1 MATYIP
7 NATQT
12 TEPVESRTVESA
24 ALEFRTLKT
33 SINARIEDVQDNLD
47 AEIVNRIAGDANLQ
61 TQNNAQDV
69 RLQAIEA
76 ALLAI
81 GEGGLPGTVYV
92 QRLSGTGAQ
101 TAFTLNVSVPT
112 SALIDVFINGVYQNK
127 NTFTISDTSLTFSE
141 APPAGTDNIEVVV
154 SITIANVETDAS
166 LVSFRAT
173 DSTVVVR
180 TVQDKMR
187 EWVSVKDFGAVG
199 DGVTDDTTAFVQ
211 AIATGK
217 LVQVPAG
224 TYVLSQQLT
233 IQDKPGIFGDAG
245 GGSVLKFKDVVGLHA
260 TYRGAIVL
268 RGTANPAT
276 AAAVHPSVSSL
287 TLYADGVIPPNFHGV
302 QIAYRA
308 TVKHVKANTF
318 TGYGFFVDG
327 NDGNAN
333 SSFLEG
339 CTSTGCVTG
348 FFATGNDGN
357 ACNFLK
363 CAAFGVTDYSFY
375 DSSLFGNTYTSCEG
389 GYGGVHAYYVLN
401 NNVNT
406 SQFFGCYA
414 EGLTSSQSWKVPG
427 QCVIVAPV
435 GAMPAYIDVVYRN
448 SAIKTSPYRGWCS
461 NDDMTFTRNF
471 DAFGFGS
478 SSYAASKVFDGGM
491 WVRGI
496 GDGAVYQLV
505 TNTGNINGNSTF
517 PGVTFWKDSTP
528 QIWFGHTSGAPYF
541 KSGVMADLPTS
552 SAGLASGSIWVDP
565 AAGYVLKRVP

>member
-1 MATYIP
+1 MAMTKP
-7 NATQT
+7 LSEQVRFTQ
-12 TEPVESRTVESA
+12 
-24 ALEFRTLKT
+24 
-33 SINARIEDVQDNLD
+33 D
-47 AEIVNRIAGDANLQ
+47 
-61 TQNNAQDV
+61 
-69 RLQAIEA
+69 
-76 ALLAI
+76 
-81 GEGGLPGTVYV
+81 
-92 QRLSGTGAQ
+92 GTGAVERL
-101 TAFTLNVSVPT
+101 A
-112 SALIDVFINGVYQNK
+112 
-127 NTFTISDTSLTFSE
+127 SE
-141 APPAGTDNIEVVV
+141 K
-154 SITIANVETDAS
+154 
-166 LVSFRAT
+166 L
-173 DSTVVVR
+173 
-180 TVQDKMR
+180 K

-276 AAAVHPSVSSL
+276 AAATHPSVSSL
-287 TLYADGVIPPNFHGV
+287 TIYAAGVIPPNFHGV

-308 TVKHVKANTF
+308 TVKHVKAHAF

-327 NDGNAN
+327 SNGNAN

-348 FFATGNDGN
+348 FFATGSDGN
-357 ACNFLK
+357 VCNFLK
-363 CAAFGVTDYSFY
+363 CAAFGVTNYSFY

-389 GYGGVHAYYVLN
+389 GYDGVHAYYVLN

-406 SQFFGCYA
+406 SQFFGCFA

-435 GAMPAYIDVVYRN
+435 GAMPDYIDAVYRN
-448 SAIKTSPYRGWCS
+448 SAIKTSPLRGWCS

-505 TNTGNINGNSTF
+505 TNTENINGNSTF

-552 SAGLASGSIWVDP
+552 SAGLASGSIWVDT
-565 AAGYVLKRVP
+565 AAGGVLKRVP